1 LLTLGRV
8 DRVEVNMVSKS
19 QCSRDEFS
27 DLSEILIREQYYSLT
42 RLVPV
47 LYIVVI
53 TATVS
58 LCLAFNGTAPAWLIH
73 YLPIAVLMIVILRLR
88 YWIKARAFGHNQ
100 DMGIIRRDI
109 RGTQF
114 LGPSIT
120 FAFTLIGIGLMP
132 YSDPYQQSLAV
143 VAIWITAIA
152 SAFCLATLPSAS
164 KMVVLSAGLPIAV
177 SFLWSGN
184 ELKIVLTGLFA
195 IITCLVIYILSENYA
210 AFTIMVQSRAEINEK
225 RRQAE
230 VARQTATT
238 LAYTDYLT
246 NLANR
251 RYFEFLL
258 NERVSHPEQR
268 QKPFAVG
275 IIDLDGFK
283 PVNDIHGHRGGDSVL
298 VETAARLNSF
308 MAGRGQAARIGGDE
322 FAVLVEGV
330 ASEDEA
336 VAFAEDMQKI
346 FVVPIAIEGGAVVQ
360 LSSCCGFSIYPVSTM
375 DAEELINQ
383 ADMALYRAK
392 AQERGCASVFTADY
406 QNSAL
411 EHARLEQGLRLAV
424 SARALSVHFQPIV
437 DLGSGRVTGFEALA
451 RWHDAGLGHVSP
463 AVFIPIAEKI
473 GLIEQLTEDL
483 LRKAV
488 AIAATWPDHLVLSFN
503 LSAAQLVKPGAGLKI
518 ISILG
523 EAGLPA
529 HRFEVE
535 VTETILMKNID
546 QARRTL
552 ECLKAA
558 NIGISL
564 DDFGTGYSS
573 LSQIKD
579 LPLDKVKIDKSFV
592 DHICGDAKM
601 GNLVRAIISMCDN
614 LNLQCVAEGI
624 EEGAQLDALKAGGC
638 TLGQGYLFSRPVP
651 SEQIAALLART
662 DKAAGQ
668 AAA

>member
-1 LLTLGRV
+1 
-8 DRVEVNMVSKS
+8 
-19 QCSRDEFS
+19 
-27 DLSEILIREQYYSLT
+27 
-42 RLVPV
+42 
-47 LYIVVI
+47 
-53 TATVS
+53 
-58 LCLAFNGTAPAWLIH
+58 
-73 YLPIAVLMIVILRLR
+73 
-88 YWIKARAFGHNQ
+88 
-100 DMGIIRRDI
+100 
-109 RGTQF
+109 
-114 LGPSIT
+114 
-120 FAFTLIGIGLMP
+120 
-132 YSDPYQQSLAV
+132 
-143 VAIWITAIA
+143 
-152 SAFCLATLPSAS
+152 
-164 KMVVLSAGLPIAV
+164 
-177 SFLWSGN
+177 
-184 ELKIVLTGLFA
+184 
-195 IITCLVIYILSENYA
+195 
-210 AFTIMVQSRAEINEK
+210 MVQSRAEINEK

-283 PVNDIHGHRGGDSVL
+283 AVNDIHGHRGGDSVL

-322 FAVLVEGV
+322 FAVLVERV

-336 VAFAEDMQKI
+336 LAFAEDMQKI

-411 EHARLEQGLRLAV
+411 EDARIEQGLRLAV

-473 GLIEQLTEDL
+473 GLIELLTEDL

-488 AIAATWPDHLVLSFN
+488 AIATTWPDHLVLSFN
-503 LSAAQLVKPGAGLKI
+503 LSAAQLVKPGAALKI

-529 HRFEVE
+529 HRFEVRS
-535 VTETILMKNID
+535 L
-546 QARRTL
+546 RR
-552 ECLKAA
+552 C
-558 NIGISL
+558 
-564 DDFGTGYSS
+564 
-573 LSQIKD
+573 
-579 LPLDKVKIDKSFV
+579 
-592 DHICGDAKM
+592 
-601 GNLVRAIISMCDN
+601 
-614 LNLQCVAEGI
+614 
-624 EEGAQLDALKAGGC
+624 
-638 TLGQGYLFSRPVP
+638 
-651 SEQIAALLART
+651 
-662 DKAAGQ
+662 
-668 AAA
+668 

>member
-1 LLTLGRV
+1 MGS
-8 DRVEVNMVSKS
+8 EAEG
-19 QCSRDEFS
+19 SREQFPGA
-27 DLSEILIREQYYSLT
+27 SEMLIREQYYSLT

-53 TATVS
+53 TATAS

-73 YLPIAVLMIVILRLR
+73 WLPLGLLLIVTVRLR
-88 YWIKARAFGHNQ
+88 YWIKARAFGRNQ
-100 DMGIIRRDI
+100 DMAIIRRDI
-109 RGTQF
+109 RGTNF
-114 LGPSIT
+114 LGPLLT
-120 FAFTLIGIGLMP
+120 LALTLIGISLMP

-152 SAFCLATLPSAS
+152 SAFCLAALPTAS
-164 KMVVLSAGLPIAV
+164 MMVVLSAGVPIAV
-177 SFLWSGN
+177 SFLCTGN
-184 ELKIVLTGLFA
+184 QMKVVLAGLFG
-195 IITCLVIYILSENYA
+195 ILTCLVIYILSQNYA
-210 AFTIMVQSRAEINEK
+210 AFTSTVQSRAEINEK

-230 VARQTATT
+230 IARQTATK

-246 NLANR
+246 DLANR
-251 RYFEFLL
+251 RYFERLL
-258 NERVSHPEQR
+258 NERVSHPEQQ

-283 PVNDIHGHRGGDSVL
+283 PVNDIHGHRVGDSVL
-298 VETAARLNSF
+298 VETATRLGAF
-308 MAGRGQAARIGGDE
+308 MAGRGQAARMGGDE

-336 VAFAEDMQKI
+336 LAFAEDLQKI
-346 FVVPIAIEGGAVVQ
+346 FIAPIAIDGGAVVQ
-360 LSSCCGFSIYPVSTM
+360 LSSCCGFSIYPTSATNA
-375 DAEELINQ
+375 DELINQ
-383 ADMALYRAK
+383 ADMALYRSK
-392 AQERGCASVFTADY
+392 GLERGCASVFTADY
-406 QNSAL
+406 QNSVL
-411 EHARLEQGLRLAV
+411 KHARIEQGLRLAV

-451 RWHDAGLGHVSP
+451 RWRDADLGPVSP
-463 AVFIPIAEKI
+463 AIFIPIAEKI
-473 GLIEQLTEDL
+473 GLIEQLTDDL

-518 ISILG
+518 ISILM
-523 EAGLPA
+523 EAGLAP
-529 HRFEVE
+529 HRFEAE
-535 VTETILMKNID
+535 VTETALIKSID
-546 QARRTL
+546 EARRTL

-592 DHICGDAKM
+592 DKICSDAKM
-601 GNLVRAIISMCDN
+601 GSLVRAIITMCEN
-614 LNLQCVAEGI
+614 LELQCVAEGI
-624 EEGAQLDALKAGGC
+624 EDVLQLDLLRAGGC
-638 TLGQGYLFSRPVP
+638 NLGQGYLFSRPIP
-651 SEQIAALLART
+651 PEQIAALLART
-662 DKAAGQ
+662 DKAAGR

>member
-1 LLTLGRV
+1 MG
-8 DRVEVNMVSKS
+8 SKS
-19 QCSRDEFS
+19 EGGGEEFPGS
-27 DLSEILIREQYYSLT
+27 SEMLVREQYYSLT

-53 TATVS
+53 TATAS
-58 LCLAFNGTAPAWLIH
+58 LCLAFSGTAPAWLIH
-73 YLPIAVLMIVILRLR
+73 WLPLALLLIVTLRLR
-88 YWIKARAFGHNQ
+88 YWIKARSFGRNQ
-100 DMGIIRRDI
+100 DMAIMRRDI

-120 FAFTLIGIGLMP
+120 LALTLIGIGLMP

-152 SAFCLATLPSAS
+152 SAFCLAALPSAS

-177 SFLWSGN
+177 SFLWSGD
-184 ELKIVLTGLFA
+184 EMKVVLAGLFGILTG
-195 IITCLVIYILSENYA
+195 LVIYILGQNYA
-210 AFTIMVQSRAEINEK
+210 AFTSMVQSRAEINEK

-230 VARQTATT
+230 AARQTATK
-238 LAYTDYLT
+238 LADTDYLT

-251 RYFEFLL
+251 RYFKRLL
-258 NERVSHPEQR
+258 NERVSHPERR

-283 PVNDIHGHRGGDSVL
+283 PVNDIHGHRVGDSVL
-298 VETAARLNSF
+298 VETAGRLGSF
-308 MAGRGQAARIGGDE
+308 MAGRGQAARMGGDE
-322 FAVLVEGV
+322 FAVLAEGV

-336 VAFAEDMQKI
+336 LAFAEDMQKI
-346 FVVPIAIEGGAVVQ
+346 FVAPIAIDGGAVVQ
-360 LSSCCGFSIYPVSTM
+360 LSGCCGFSIYPTSAM
-375 DAEELINQ
+375 NADELINQ
-383 ADMALYRAK
+383 ADMALYRSK

-406 QNSAL
+406 QNSVL
-411 EHARLEQGLRLAV
+411 EHARIEQGLRLAV

-437 DLGSGRVTGFEALA
+437 DLGSGCVTGFEALA
-451 RWHDAGLGHVSP
+451 RWRDADLGDVSP
-463 AVFIPIAEKI
+463 AIFIPIAEKI
-473 GLIEQLTEDL
+473 GLIEQLTDDL

-523 EAGLPA
+523 EAGLPP
-529 HRFEVE
+529 HRFEAE
-535 VTETILMKNID
+535 VTETALMKNVD
-546 QARRTL
+546 EARRTL
-552 ECLKAA
+552 EYLKAA
-558 NIGISL
+558 NIRISL

-592 DHICGDAKM
+592 DKICSDVKM
-601 GNLVRAIISMCDN
+601 RSLVRSIISMCEN
-614 LNLQCVAEGI
+614 LELQCVAEGI
-624 EEGAQLDALKAGGC
+624 EDGLQLDLLKAGGC
-638 TLGQGYLFSRPVP
+638 NLGQGNLFSRPIP
-651 SEQIAALLART
+651 HEQIAALLART
-662 DKAAGQ
+662 DKAAGR